1 MVTIHLRFLTGIP
14 DTIPSVGAGMRDARD
29 NAMWLKD
36 LRSGEE
42 QRDEALGDLR
52 AMLLRVLPQGLA
64 RWLPPENPEFA
75 SLLEDTAQETLLRV
89 MNGLDSF
96 EGRSQFTTWAYKIA
110 VRVALNELRRRKWR
124 DVSLDGLEAPDS
136 EGASPREFRSQDA
149 SPESIVERADVVQRV
164 QRILA
169 EELSER
175 QRAAMMAINVEG
187 VPMEEVARRL
197 KTNRNALYKLLHDA
211 RVRLKERLEAE
222 GLPPM
227 ELLRM
232 FSQE

>member
-1 MVTIHLRFLTGIP
+1 
-14 DTIPSVGAGMRDARD
+14 MRETRD
-29 NAMWLKD
+29 NETWLRD
-36 LRSGEE
+36 LRSGPE
-42 QRDEALGDLR
+42 QRDEAVADLR
-52 AMLLRVLPQGLA
+52 AMLLRALPQGLA
-64 RWLPPENPEFA
+64 RWLPPDNPQFE

-89 MNGLDSF
+89 LDGLDSF

-124 DVSLDGLEAPDS
+124 DVSLQGLEAPAED
-136 EGASPREFRSQDA
+136 GTAPREFRSQDA
-149 SPESIVERADVVQRV
+149 SPESIVERADVLRRV
-164 QRILA
+164 QRIMA

-175 QRAAMMAINVEG
+175 QRAAMMAINVEA

-222 GLPPM
+222 GLPPE